1 MELYIV
7 MLGNLKRYNVIL
19 ASKSPR
25 RQELLRGMGVD
36 FKVLTKETPETYDS
50 TMPADEVPEF
60 LSLQKSMAFFVD
72 ELPADFLL
80 ITSDT
85 VVIVGDEILGKPKDR
100 NDAFRMLEL
109 LSGKTHQVVTGVTV
123 RSAQREVSFAV
134 KSEVTF
140 ASLDEDEK
148 TYYIDHCKPFDK
160 AGAYGIQEWI
170 GYVGISGLQGSFY
183 NVMGLPTHR
192 LYQVLKAF

>member
-7 MLGNLKRYNVIL
+7 MLENLKRYNVIL

-36 FKVLTKETPETYDS
+36 FKVQTKETPEIFDAS
-50 TMPADEVPEF
+50 LPADEVPVF
-60 LSLQKSMAFFVD
+60 LSLQKSKAFGVS
-72 ELPADFLL
+72 ELPSDFLL

-109 LSGKTHQVVTGVTV
+109 LSGKTHRVVTGVTV

-140 ASLDEDEK
+140 ADLDEDEK
-148 TYYIDHCKPFDK
+148 AYYIDHCKPFDK

-170 GYVGISGLQGSFY
+170 GYVGISALQGSFY

-192 LYQVLKAF
+192 LYQVLKTF